1 MTNVKFKLTSRNRKK
16 LLRRFLELLSWF
28 TAAAAAFP
36 PLMGRD
42 KFPLLWVVK
51 VNSAYGTIT
60 RNIERRTIRIFR
72 SIADIKTEIEAKC
85 SRGNIYVYSACYG
98 SLFRWD
104 LKYRDQILDR
114 SPANHPIEAGAEMIN
129 ISKISP
135 PPILLINFGI
145 KN

>member
-1 MTNVKFKLTSRNRKK
+1 
-16 LLRRFLELLSWF
+16 
-28 TAAAAAFP
+28 
-36 PLMGRD
+36 MGRD
-42 KFPLLWVVK
+42 KFPLLRVVK

-60 RNIERRTIRIFR
+60 WNIERRTIRIFR

>member
-1 MTNVKFKLTSRNRKK
+1 MYIQLV
-16 LLRRFLELLSWF
+16 
-28 TAAAAAFP
+28 
-36 PLMGRD
+36 
-42 KFPLLWVVK
+42 
-51 VNSAYGTIT
+51 
-60 RNIERRTIRIFR
+60 
-72 SIADIKTEIEAKC
+72 TE
-85 SRGNIYVYSACYG
+85 AC
-98 SLFRWD
+98 FD

>member
-1 MTNVKFKLTSRNRKK
+1 MVHKLYDILISIWPN
-16 LLRRFLELLSWF
+16 LESLKSLN
-28 TAAAAAFP
+28 
-36 PLMGRD
+36 L
-42 KFPLLWVVK
+42 
-51 VNSAYGTIT
+51 
-60 RNIERRTIRIFR
+60 
-72 SIADIKTEIEAKC
+72 
-85 SRGNIYVYSACYG
+85 RGNIYVYSACYG